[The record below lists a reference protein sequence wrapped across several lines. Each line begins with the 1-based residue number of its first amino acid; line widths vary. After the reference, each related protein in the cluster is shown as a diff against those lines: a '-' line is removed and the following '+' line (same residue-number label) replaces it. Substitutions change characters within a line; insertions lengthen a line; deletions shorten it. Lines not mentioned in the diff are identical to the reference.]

1 MRHKEDY
8 FISLFQNKHIGDDGA
23 FIKPYVYASDS
34 FFEGVHFTLD
44 FGSLHAIAR
53 KSMLVNISDA
63 IVMNAK
69 VKYILLNCA
78 IPAHYT
84 NEQLKQL
91 AQGFLDTANEYG
103 AIIIGGDTIQNDKL
117 AITITTISYCIKPVF
132 RHTIRDGDLIAHTGS
147 LGSVQRDLRKVLRFN
162 KLGKNSKLISLKLN
176 PDFFYEASRHIRSA
190 LDISDGL
197 SKELHRL
204 SKLGRIGFH
213 FYKPICQQVSC
224 SGEEY
229 EILFS
234 FSPQHK
240 QRFIYLAKKHRI
252 KLNIFAQAKKYKAFK
267 NPCQANHF

>member
-1 MRHKEDY
+1 MHKEDY
-8 FISLFQNKHIGDDGA
+8 FISLFQNKYIGDDGA
-23 FIKPYVYASDS
+23 FIEPYVYASDS

-44 FGSLHAIAR
+44 FGSLYAIAR

-78 IPAHYT
+78 IPPHYT
-84 NEQLKQL
+84 KMQLQQL
-91 AQGFLDTANEYG
+91 AQGFLDTAGEYG
-103 AIIIGGDTIQNDKL
+103 ASIIGGDTIQNDKL
-117 AITITTISYCIKPVF
+117 AITITTISLCQKPIF
-132 RHTIRDGDLIAHTGS
+132 RHTLKEGDLIAHTGS
-147 LGSVQRDLRKVLRFN
+147 LGSVRRDLHKVLRFN
-162 KLGKNSKLISLKLN
+162 KLNKNSKLISPKLH
-176 PDFFYEASRHIRSA
+176 PAFFYEASRYINSA
-190 LDISDGL
+190 IDISDGL

-204 SKLGRIGFH
+204 YEQNRIGFH
-213 FYKPICQQVSC
+213 FYKPICKQASC

-234 FSPQHK
+234 FAPKHK

-267 NPCQANHF
+267 NTCKANHF